1 MSRRQ
6 QKPYHDDDRYMPI
19 VDYST
24 PRRGEDLTSPNANR
38 QSNASQPADTV
49 IVPSTPTHTT
59 TRVIEDSL
67 FITERMGPIT
77 INSGE
82 IVDVLSLTSEAGDII
97 SIEVITDNPYTGV
110 YLEMDDYKNREGSGV
125 TAAELIMKN
134 KITPSNREFYA
145 EDMREDGTFVVKFSP
160 SDPDP
165 YTDRI
170 KIQVRNDVNRPP
182 IPYSHNSTQ
191 RLKLRNNLP
200 APVTLSHTAG
210 SYISHPNFAS
220 ATIAEM
226 SILLNKLGKNGYFN
240 TIRNLSVAE
249 DRTIRTGAYTPYMN
263 GMAEAQFGTMSGSEV
278 AGMRIVSA
286 EPGVKVSSTTGVPT
300 PNSVPWPGKFVNG
313 TYTPSQQQFIIYKSN
328 SEDETETGLLHPIGP
343 SFGPLN
349 VGDTVFIKV
358 GDTIY
363 FPGTIPTE
371 DGDGIAFYDAGTSQY
386 KTDGSYVTNTDG
398 AYIFTVSPGLPFKL
412 PKVDMPLADSDLA
425 GINFDGVGR
434 IDYPGFVVSQ
444 GPMLIHEVVVR
455 RKRRLTQLL

>member
-1 MSRRQ
+1 MSRE

-38 QSNASQPADTV
+38 QSNAGQPADTV
-49 IVPSTPTHTT
+49 IVPSTPTHST

-67 FITERMGPIT
+67 FITERIGPVT

-82 IVDVLSLTSEAGDII
+82 FIDVLSLTSEAGDIV
-97 SIEVITDNPYTGV
+97 SIEVVTDNPYTGV
-110 YLEMDDYKNREGSGV
+110 YLEMDDYKNREGTGV

-134 KITPSNREFYA
+134 RITPSNREFYA
-145 EDMREDGTFVVKFSP
+145 EDMREDGTFVVKYSP
-160 SDPDP
+160 ETPDP

-170 KIQVRNDVNRPP
+170 KIQVRNDVGRPP
-182 IPYSHNSTQ
+182 IPYSHNTTQ
-191 RLKLRNNLP
+191 RLTLRKGLP
-200 APVTLSHTAG
+200 SPLTLSHTAG

-220 ATIAEM
+220 VTIAEI
-226 SILLNKLGKNGYFN
+226 SVLLNKLGKNGYFN
-240 TIRNLSVAE
+240 PIPNLSVAE
-249 DRTIRTGAYTPYMN
+249 DPSIRAGAYTPFMN
-263 GMAEAQFGTMSGSEV
+263 RMTDATFETILGSEV

-286 EPGVKVSSTTGVPT
+286 EPGVKVSTTTGVPT
-300 PNSVPWPGKFVNG
+300 PNSVSWPGQFVGG

-343 SFGPLN
+343 AQPVFP
-349 VGDTVFIKV
+349 GDTIFIKV

-363 FPGTIPTE
+363 FPGTIALDDTS
-371 DGDGIAFYDAGTSQY
+371 IAFYDAGTTQY

-398 AYIFTVSPGLPFKL
+398 AYLVTVSPGLPFKL
-412 PKVDMPLADSDLA
+412 PKVDMPLADSALA
-425 GINFDGVGR
+425 GTNFDGIGR
-434 IDYPGFVVSQ
+434 ITYPGFTLSQ
-444 GPMLIHEVVVR
+444 GPMLIHEVIVR

>member
-1 MSRRQ
+1 MSRRE

-67 FITERMGPIT
+67 FITERIGPIT

-82 IVDVLSLTSEAGDII
+82 VVDVLSLTSEAGELV
-97 SIEVITDNPYTGV
+97 SIEVVTDNPYTGV

-134 KITPSNREFYA
+134 KITPSNREFYS
-145 EDMREDGTFVVKFSP
+145 EDMREDGTFVVKYSP
-160 SDPDP
+160 SDPDR

-182 IPYSHNSTQ
+182 IPYSHNTTQ
-191 RLKLRNNLP
+191 RLKLRGSLP
-200 APVTLSHTAG
+200 TPVTLSHTAG

-220 ATIAEM
+220 VTIAEIG
-226 SILLNKLGKNGYFN
+226 ILLNKLGKNGYFN
-240 TIRNLSVAE
+240 AIRNLSVAE
-249 DRTIRTGAYTPYMN
+249 DPTIRTGAYTPFMN
-263 GMAEAQFGTMSGSEV
+263 GMVEAQFSTMSGSEV

-300 PNSVPWPGKFVNG
+300 PNSVPWPGKSVGG

-328 SEDETETGLLHPIGP
+328 SEDETETGLLHPNGP
-343 SFGPLN
+343 IEPVN
-349 VGDTVFIKV
+349 NGDTIFIKV

-363 FPGTIPTE
+363 FPGTIPQDE
-371 DGDGIAFYDAGTSQY
+371 PNAFYDAGTSQY
-386 KTDGSYVTNTDG
+386 KTDGSYEANTDG
-398 AYIFTVSPGLPFKL
+398 AYIVTVSPGLPFKL
-412 PKVDMPLADSDLA
+412 PKVDMPLADSALA
-425 GINFDGVGR
+425 GTNFDGVGT
-434 IDYPGFVVSQ
+434 ITHPGGGQ
-444 GPMLIHEVVVR
+444 NDGPMVIHEIVVR
-455 RKRRLTQLL
+455 RQRRLTQLL

>member
-1 MSRRQ
+1 
-6 QKPYHDDDRYMPI
+6 MPI

-67 FITERMGPIT
+67 FITERMGPVT

-82 IVDVLSLTSEAGDII
+82 VIDVLSLTSEAGDIV

-110 YLEMDDYKNREGSGV
+110 YLEMDDYKNQEGSGV

-145 EDMREDGTFVVKFSP
+145 EDMREDGTFVVKYSP

-182 IPYSHNSTQ
+182 LPYSHNTTQ

-220 ATIAEM
+220 VTIAEM
-226 SILLNKLGKNGYFN
+226 SILLNKLGRNGYFN

-249 DRTIRTGAYTPYMN
+249 DPTIRTGAYTPYMN
-263 GMAEAQFGTMSGSEV
+263 GMVEAQFLTMLGSEV

-300 PNSVPWPGKFVNG
+300 PNSVTWPGQFVSG
-313 TYTPSQQQFIIYKSN
+313 TYTASQQQFIIYKSN
-328 SEDETETGLLHPIGP
+328 SEDETEAGLLHPIGP
-343 SFGPLN
+343 IEPFNP
-349 VGDTVFIKV
+349 GDTIFIKV

-363 FPGTIPTE
+363 FPGTIPLDE
-371 DGDGIAFYDAGTSQY
+371 PNAFFDAGTSQY
-386 KTDGSYVTNTDG
+386 KTDGSYVANTDG

-412 PKVDMPLADSDLA
+412 PKVDMPLADTALA
-425 GINFDGVGR
+425 GTNFDGVGT
-434 IDYPGFVVSQ
+434 IIYPGNGEARQ
-444 GPMLIHEVVVR
+444 GPMLIHEIVVR
-455 RKRRLTQLL
+455 RQRRLTQLL